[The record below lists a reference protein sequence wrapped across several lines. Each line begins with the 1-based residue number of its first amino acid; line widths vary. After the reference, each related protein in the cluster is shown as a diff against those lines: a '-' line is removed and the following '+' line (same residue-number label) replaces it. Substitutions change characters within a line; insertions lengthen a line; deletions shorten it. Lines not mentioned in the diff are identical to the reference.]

1 MSESTPA
8 NVDKKA
14 TQINLAEVV
23 SRYLEGLQRVHDVI
37 NYVLA
42 GERLLNE
49 QEYENFSRA
58 SRVMPSQA
66 TRMDYDKA
74 KEETNNWLLK
84 QTLNE
89 TLGLLTLYLD
99 DCRTICSIC
108 QWKADSGRTDGQ
120 LQKILNEDRATFLR
134 LDLPAKIDALG
145 SQYGISSTTAD
156 HVKSLYK
163 ARLSLSNAN
172 GLVSDKEAV
181 DGKLAVTLRNV
192 QLVSKPA
199 EGQGGGVF
207 VTSEVGDISKSFAVG
222 DKVKLAKSEHLACIL
237 TIAFYVT
244 TLAQSLRD
252 YAQKLGVTQ

>member
-1 MSESTPA
+1 MAENTT
-8 NVDKKA
+8 DKKP

-66 TRMDYDKA
+66 TRLDYDKA
-74 KEETNNWLLK
+74 KDETNNWLLK

-89 TLGLLTLYLD
+89 TLGLVTLYLD
-99 DCRTICSIC
+99 DCRTIASIC
-108 QWKADSGRTDGQ
+108 KWKADANRSEES
-120 LQKILNEDRATFLR
+120 LQKILNEERAAFLR
-134 LDLPAKIDALG
+134 LDLPAKVAALKETF
-145 SQYGISSTTAD
+145 GIESSTAD
-156 HVKSLYK
+156 HLSSLYK
-163 ARLSLSNAN
+163 ARLSLSNAD
-172 GLVSDKEAV
+172 GLVADKDAT
-181 DGKLAVTLRNV
+181 DGKLTVQLRNV

-199 EGQGGGVF
+199 ENQPGGVF
-207 VTSEVGDISKSFAVG
+207 VTSEVGDTVRVFKVG
-222 DKVKLAKSEHLACIL
+222 EKVKLGKQEHLACIL
-237 TIAFYVT
+237 TSAFFVT

-252 YAQKLGVTQ
+252 FAQKLGVTQ